1 MLEEASLRKLRTL
14 LASANKLPPWS
25 SQVSLYGQE
34 QVWRKDCQD
43 GGAAVKVHEVKA
55 LTLSLLNFMSG
66 GEPSKLLEVGRNI
79 PRFPALQNCWK
90 SSRTSAE

>member
-34 QVWRKDCQD
+34 PVRREDWQD
-43 GGAAVKVHEVKA
+43 GRAAVKVEEVKA
-55 LTLSLLNFMSG
+55 LTLSLLNF
-66 GEPSKLLEVGRNI
+66 LLAGNQRNCL
-79 PRFPALQNCWK
+79 RKAEK
-90 SSRTSAE
+90 SPD